1 MDRFLYLSLIALG
14 IITILSLY
22 RAVKGPDV
30 QNRLI
35 AVNIFSTKVIVLI
48 SILSILLKEYYFID
62 VVLVYSLIG
71 FVASVVISGLVGS
84 R

>member
-71 FVASVVISGLVGS
+71 FVASVVISGLVGE
-84 R
+84 

>member
-1 MDRFLYLSLIALG
+1 MDNFFYTSLIILG

-71 FVASVVISGLVGS
+71 FVASVVISGLVQE
-84 R
+84 